1 MSTGLVIE
9 THLEKLPL
17 LFRGKV
23 RDIYDLGDQL
33 LLVATDRISAFDVVL
48 PTPIPHKGAVLTQL
62 SAFWFGRTSSIVP
75 NHLISADVASYPAI
89 AREYSGQLEG
99 RSMLVRKARR
109 LDVECVVRGYLAG
122 SAWAEYRASGTVC
135 GQVLRRGLVWNE
147 RLEQPIFTPAMKAAS
162 GHDQN
167 ISIDRM
173 AELIGSDLTRRI
185 VDISLRLYADAHA
198 YALTRGLIVADTKL
212 EFGLADG
219 GLILIDELLTPDSSR
234 YWDAELYEPG
244 RDQPSFDKQ
253 FVRDWLESIAW
264 NKEPPAPTI
273 PPDVVERTSQ
283 KYRDAYRRLVG
294 APLSG
299 STT

>member
-1 MSTGLVIE
+1 MPTRLVVE
-9 THLEKLPL
+9 THLDKLPL

-23 RDIYDLGDQL
+23 RDVYDLGDRL

-62 SAFWFGRTSSIVP
+62 SAFWFGRTSSIVR
-75 NHLISADVASYPAI
+75 NHLISTDVETYPAG
-89 AREYSGQLEG
+89 AREYAGELVG

-109 LDVECVVRGYLAG
+109 LDVECVVRGYLTG
-122 SAWAEYRASGTVC
+122 SAWAEYRARGAVC
-135 GQVLRRGLVWNE
+135 GQTLPPGLVWNE
-147 RLEQPIFTPAMKAAS
+147 RLEQPIFTPATKSSS

-167 ISIDRM
+167 ISIDSM
-173 AELIGSDLTRRI
+173 AELIGLELTRRI
-185 VDISLRLYADAHA
+185 VDVSLRLYGDARS
-198 YALTRGLIVADTKL
+198 YALTRGLILADTKL
-212 EFGLADG
+212 EFGLDDDG
-219 GLILIDELLTPDSSR
+219 LLLIDELLTPDSSR

-264 NKEPPAPTI
+264 NKEPPAPMI

-294 APLSG
+294 APLPA
-299 STT
+299 

>member
-1 MSTGLVIE
+1 MSTDLVIE
-9 THLEKLPL
+9 THCDKLPL

-23 RDIYDLGDQL
+23 RDIYDLGDRL

-48 PTPIPHKGAVLTQL
+48 PTPIPHKGVVLTQL
-62 SAFWFGRTSSIVP
+62 SAFWFGRTSSIVR
-75 NHLISADVASYPAI
+75 NHLISTDVQAFPLA
-89 AREYSGQLEG
+89 AREYADQLVG
-99 RSMLVRKARR
+99 RSMLVRKAQR

-122 SAWAEYRASGTVC
+122 SAWAEYRKTGTVC
-135 GQVLRRGLVWNE
+135 GQVLPTGLAWNE
-147 RLEQPIFTPAMKAAS
+147 RLAQPIFTPATKAAT

-173 AELIGSDLTRRI
+173 SELIGQDLTRRI
-185 VDISLRLYADAHA
+185 VEISLRIYREAHSYAV
-198 YALTRGLIVADTKL
+198 TRGLILADTKL
-212 EFGLADG
+212 EFGLVDG
-219 GLILIDELLTPDSSR
+219 ELMLIDELLTPDSSR

-294 APLSG
+294 APLPG
-299 STT
+299 STM